1 MSWLFGYVGAVTPA
15 LRTKLQRLH
24 EPPLFGSAG
33 SDYYIQAGGISDTC
47 RGGLTH
53 DGTGHWMVTGL
64 GLDPSQHRVLDDVTW
79 QNLLSASHLSL
90 DSVDGHFVAAT
101 VQGGAVNLYCDQLG
115 TRTLH
120 YASYAEGCA
129 FSTRLD
135 WLTRLCGGLDVDY
148 EAFGSHWL
156 AFNQLST
163 RSQVLGLAR
172 LGPGGHL
179 ALRSST
185 RTAYERVWT
194 CDIGESDRAGT
205 AFAQALAG
213 YCTLAGLGQVSLG
226 LSGGLDSRLL
236 LALGARRTHVFGPP
250 DHPDMRMAQ
259 RIGKRM
265 RIPQL
270 HIHEAHWD
278 ADSALA
284 LLRARSRTT
293 QVVSAASSVLDMN
306 HYARL
311 HEQGLSVID
320 GGFGEVARRQF
331 MNRLLRLGRGW
342 DDPAQVVP
350 HISVERA
357 PVFSKDAA
365 ASMMRGAKKEI
376 ARQRDMLPSGLDAE
390 NAVDLIG
397 VRTRL
402 PNFFGLEQNR
412 LDGMGAC
419 YMPFAQ
425 PSVLRTLFQVPLALR
440 RNGKL
445 FKQLIRSRCPSLA
458 QYPLVKGTTT
468 FPFWLPTMGT
478 VLASRIKKKAGV
490 AYLDPRPRQF
500 LQAVKPFV
508 LDLVHSDAVRTNA
521 AYDVDQLHQIVLGYY
536 EGQEAL
542 AGPVDWWL
550 AFEMWRRVVQG
561 KG

>member
-24 EPPLFGSAG
+24 EAPLFGSAG
-33 SDYYIQAGGISDTC
+33 ADHYVQAGGLSATC

-53 DGTGHWMVTGL
+53 NGTGQWIVTGL
-64 GLDPSQHRVLDDVTW
+64 GLDPSQHCVLDDVAW
-79 QNLLSASHLSL
+79 QNVLSAAHPAL

-101 VQGGAVNLYCDQLG
+101 VQGGAVGLYCDQLG

-120 YASYAEGCA
+120 YASFAEGCA

-135 WLTRLCGGLDVDY
+135 WLAKLPGGLDVDY

-163 RSQVLGLAR
+163 RSQVLGLSR

-179 ALRSST
+179 ALRSGT
-185 RTAYERVWT
+185 RKAYERVWT
-194 CDIGESDRAGT
+194 CSIGESDREGT
-205 AFAQALAG
+205 AFARALAG
-213 YCTLAGLGQVSLG
+213 YCTPTGLGQVSLG
-226 LSGGLDSRLL
+226 LSGGLDSRIL
-236 LALGARRTHVFGPP
+236 LALGARRTHVFGPL
-250 DHPDMRMAQ
+250 DHPDVRIAQ
-259 RIGKRM
+259 RIVSRM
-265 RIPQL
+265 RIPQR
-270 HIHEAHWD
+270 HIHKAHWD

-306 HYARL
+306 YYARL
-311 HEQGLSVID
+311 HEEGLGIID

-342 DDPAQVVP
+342 DDPAQVLP

-357 PVFSKDAA
+357 AVFSKDATA
-365 ASMMRGAKKEI
+365 TMMRGAQEEI
-376 ARQRDMLPSGLDAE
+376 ARQRDLLPSGLDAE
-390 NAVDLIG
+390 NTVDLIG

-425 PSVLRTLFQVPLALR
+425 PSVLRALFQVPLALR

-458 QYPLVKGTTT
+458 RHPLVKDTTT
-468 FPFWLPTMGT
+468 FPFWLPTMGAI
-478 VLASRIKKKAGV
+478 LASRIKKKAGL

-500 LQAVKPFV
+500 LQTVKPFV
-508 LDLVHSDAVRTNA
+508 LDLVHSDAVRTCA
-521 AYDVDQLHQIVLGYY
+521 AYDVDQLHQIVLDYY
-536 EGQEAL
+536 GGQEAL
-542 AGPVDWWL
+542 AGAVDWWL
-550 AFEMWRRVVQG
+550 AFEMWRRVVQDEE
-561 KG
+561 